1 MFDPIKIQRWIV
13 RAIRIEFILVAI
25 VVTVTIGLFIRIL
38 VQRND
43 SAQGSAATTVP
54 VQTQA
59 STTLAPTPT
68 PTPSPTPLPTPT
80 PIPYVVSEQLAE
92 VRVQNPEAVAWL
104 QIPGTRIDDP
114 VVCGSDNEFYL
125 KHDYLGNKDIAG
137 AIYQD
142 FRNAGSFSGRHSILY
157 GHNMKNG
164 TMFHNLRYFKEE
176 DFARKNNR
184 IVLETLDGMTEWQVF
199 ASYVMTTDFYVIQ
212 TVFSDDPEYQA
223 FLDTLIDKSD
233 FDYGVSVT
241 ADQQIL
247 TLLTCSYEVDNARF
261 VVHAV
266 KVQ

>member
-1 MFDPIKIQRWIV
+1 M
-13 RAIRIEFILVAI
+13 
-25 VVTVTIGLFIRIL
+25 FIRIL
-38 VQRND
+38 VQRNG
-43 SAQGSAATTVP
+43 SAQESVVPTVA

-59 STTLAPTPT
+59 GTLPAPTAA
-68 PTPSPTPLPTPT
+68 PTPLPTPT
-80 PIPYVVSEQLAE
+80 PVPYEVSDRLAE
-92 VRVQNPEAVAWL
+92 VRAQNPDAVAWL
-104 QIPGTRIDDP
+104 QIPGTQIDDP

-125 KHDYLGNKDIAG
+125 KHDYLGNTDIAG

-157 GHNMKNG
+157 GHNMKDG

-212 TVFSDDPEYQA
+212 TAFSDGAEYQT
-223 FLDTLIDKSD
+223 FLDTLVEKSD
-233 FDYGVSVT
+233 FDYGIDVT
-241 ADQQIL
+241 AASQIL
-247 TLLTCSYEVDNARF
+247 TLLTCTYEVDNARF

-266 KVQ
+266 KVE

>member
-1 MFDPIKIQRWIV
+1 MFDPIKTQRWIV

-25 VVTVTIGLFIRIL
+25 VVTVTISLFIRIL

-43 SAQGSAATTVP
+43 STQDSGATTVP

-68 PTPSPTPLPTPT
+68 PSPWPTPT

-92 VRVQNPEAVAWL
+92 VRAQNTDAVAWL

-142 FRNAGSFSGRHSILY
+142 FRNAGTFSGRHSILY
-157 GHNMKNG
+157 GHNMKDG
-164 TMFHNLRYFKEE
+164 SMFHNLRYFKEE

-184 IVLETLDGMTEWQVF
+184 IVLETLDGMTEWQIF

-223 FLDTLIDKSD
+223 FLDALIDKSD
-233 FDYGVSVT
+233 VDYGVDVT
-241 ADQQIL
+241 FDQ
-247 TLLTCSYEVDNARF
+247 
-261 VVHAV
+261 
-266 KVQ
+266 

>member
-25 VVTVTIGLFIRIL
+25 VVIVTISMFIRIL
-38 VQRND
+38 VQRNNTVQD
-43 SAQGSAATTVP
+43 SAATTSA
-54 VQTQA
+54 TQ
-59 STTLAPTPT
+59 SHTSPTLTPT
-68 PTPSPTPLPTPT
+68 PAPTLQPTPT
-80 PIPYVVSEQLAE
+80 PIPYVVSDRLAE
-92 VRVQNPEAVAWL
+92 VRAQNPDAVAWL
-104 QIPGTRIDDP
+104 TIPGTRIDDP
-114 VVCGSDNEFYL
+114 VVCGTDNDFYL

-142 FRNAGSFSGRHSILY
+142 FRNTGSFAGRHSILY
-157 GHNMKNG
+157 GHNMKDG

-176 DFARKNNR
+176 DFARTNNR
-184 IVLETLDGMTEWQVF
+184 IILETLDGMTEWQVF

-212 TVFSDDPEYQA
+212 TIFSGDAEYQK
-223 FLDTLIDKSD
+223 FIDTLIEKSD
-233 FDYGVSVT
+233 FDYGIDVT
-241 ADQQIL
+241 AEQQIL

>member
-25 VVTVTIGLFIRIL
+25 VVTVTVGMFIRML

-43 SAQGSAATTVP
+43 SAQETGASTAML
-54 VQTQA
+54 QTQA
-59 STTLAPTPT
+59 STSPA

-92 VRVQNPEAVAWL
+92 VRAQNPDAVAWL
-104 QIPGTRIDDP
+104 TIPGTRIDDP
-114 VVCGSDNEFYL
+114 VVCSSDNEFYL
-125 KHDYLGNKDIAG
+125 KHDYLGNKDITG

-157 GHNMKNG
+157 GHNMKDG
-164 TMFHNLRYFKEE
+164 SMFHNLRYFKEE

-184 IVLETLDGMTEWQVF
+184 IKLETLDGMTEWQVF

-212 TVFSDDPEYQA
+212 TAFSGDAEYQS
-223 FLDTLIDKSD
+223 FLDTLVEKSD
-233 FDYGVSVT
+233 FDYGITVSST
-241 ADQQIL
+241 G
-247 TLLTCSYEVDNARF
+247 
-261 VVHAV
+261 
-266 KVQ
+266 

>member
-13 RAIRIEFILVAI
+13 RAIRIEVILVAI
-25 VVTVTIGLFIRIL
+25 VVTVTISMFIRIL

-43 SAQGSAATTVP
+43 PVQDSATPDVTT
-54 VQTQA
+54 QTQA
-59 STTLAPTPT
+59 STPLTPT
-68 PTPSPTPLPTPT
+68 STPSPIPSPTPT
-80 PIPYVVSEQLAE
+80 PIPYVLSDRLAE
-92 VRVQNPEAVAWL
+92 VRVQNPDASAWL
-104 QIPGTRIDDP
+104 TIPGTRIDDP

-142 FRNAGSFSGRHSILY
+142 FRNAGSFSDRHSILY

-176 DFARKNNR
+176 DFALKNNR
-184 IVLETLDGMTEWQVF
+184 IFLETLDGMTEWQVF

-212 TVFSDDPEYQA
+212 TVFSDDAEYQA
-223 FLDTLIDKSD
+223 FLNTLIKKSGI
-233 FDYGVSVT
+233 DYGLDVT

-261 VVHAV
+261 VVHAA